1 VNALLRIAA
10 WLIAIALVALP
21 VVAVTQGWI
30 GGERWPMRKLVVRG
44 EFHLVED
51 AQVRAAVLPYVRR
64 GFFAVDLDGVRGALA
79 ALPWVRRVEVR
90 KRWPDRLEVVVSEY
104 KPLARWGATRM
115 LAENGEL
122 FRAPATPM
130 TALPRFDGPDARRS
144 ELMAFY
150 SEARPLFL
158 ADGLHVREL
167 TLSARGSFTLR
178 LSDGVLV
185 DVGRG
190 DPNRRLQRFAR
201 LLPRLR
207 AGDPRRLLR
216 ADLRYTNGFALTWEG
231 AIAPAQPVPATQGK
245 A

>member
-64 GFFAVDLDGVRGALA
+64 GFFAVDLDGVRGALS

-90 KRWPDRLEVVVSEY
+90 KRWPDRLEVVVAEY
-104 KPLARWGATRM
+104 KPLARWGASRM

-122 FRAPATPM
+122 FLAPRNAM
-130 TALPRFDGPDARRS
+130 DALPRFDGPDARR
-144 ELMAFY
+144 EEIMAFY

-158 ADGLHVREL
+158 ADGLQVREL
-167 TLSARGSFTLR
+167 TLSARGSYTLR
-178 LSDGVLV
+178 LSDGVMV

-190 DPNRRLQRFAR
+190 DPKKRLERFAR

-207 AGDPRRLLR
+207 ANDARRLLR
-216 ADLRYTNGFALTWEG
+216 ADLRYTNGFALTWQD
-231 AIAPAQPVPATQGK
+231 AAASVHPVPTQGK